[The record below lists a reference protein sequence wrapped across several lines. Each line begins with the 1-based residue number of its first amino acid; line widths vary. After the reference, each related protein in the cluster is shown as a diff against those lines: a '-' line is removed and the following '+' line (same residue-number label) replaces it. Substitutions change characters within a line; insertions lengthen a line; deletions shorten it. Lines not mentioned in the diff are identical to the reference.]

1 MTQTHKTARRL
12 KISRRYVR
20 QTFGKFDKLHTVAT
34 KPGAGRPP
42 KVTDR
47 EKRLT
52 KLQQLRDDTASLA
65 GFVRYVNTNLNLLIS
80 RSAISRILQDYY
92 IVSYIARR
100 KPQITPTQ
108 RRNRPT
114 WCYDHLNWSINDW
127 SNVIFSDE
135 SNLEVH
141 NRQSGIYIR
150 RFRIDRTRFKRP
162 QKRFDKDGGI
172 VLGIYSL
179 FDNIY
184 PFYLNV
190 VFYLDLS
197 SSN

>member
-1 MTQTHKTARRL
+1 MWHRHL
-12 KISRRYVR
+12 KHLVDWKFHVVIFVIHSVH
-20 QTFGKFDKLHTVAT
+20 FDKFHTVAT

-42 KVTDR
+42 KATDR

-52 KLQQLRDDTASLA
+52 RLQQLRDDTVSLA
-65 GFVRYVNTNLNLLIS
+65 HLVRYVNINLNLLIS
-80 RSAISRILQDYY
+80 RSSINRILQDYN

-108 RRNRPT
+108 RRNRLM

-135 SNLEVH
+135 SNLEVL
-141 NRQSGIYIR
+141 NRKSGIYIR
-150 RFRIDRTRFKRP
+150 RFRNDWAWFKRS
-162 QKRFDKDGGI
+162 QKRIDKGGDI

-179 FDNIY
+179 CDNIY
-184 PFYLNV
+184 PFYRNV
-190 VFYLDLS
+190 VF
-197 SSN
+197 